1 VSVRLRRK
9 HEAEDYGFNREV
21 ARQVGRHSAM
31 GWGAT
36 FHSQE
41 GVESRPWSDPVRAC
55 AEAFF
60 EGVEQ

>member
-1 VSVRLRRK
+1 MK
-9 HEAEDYGFNREV
+9 PEDYGFNREV